1 MTAEAKRPI
10 EVFYSYAREDELLR
24 KELEKHL
31 MLLKRQGQIT
41 GWHEQEI
48 GAGVET
54 EVEINKHLNTAQIIL
69 LLVSPDYIARDNCYS
84 IEMERALE
92 RHKAR
97 EARVIPIILR
107 PVNWKDAPF
116 CKLKALPTD
125 EKPVTRW
132 PDRDEAFLDV
142 ADGIRRA
149 VKELIKEQWLN
160 EGNALY
166 KINRYQEA
174 LAAYEQAISLDPDY
188 AAAYNGKGGVLY
200 WLKRY
205 EEALA
210 AYEQAIHLNPNLA
223 SAYRGSGKALS
234 ALKRYEEAL
243 AAIEQAIHLDP
254 NDSDTYNFKGS
265 TLTDLGRY
273 EEALNAFDQ
282 AIRLDSEDTL
292 AYNFKGLALAK
303 LHRYEEAVASYEQ
316 VISLEPDNA
325 SAYDF
330 KGDALYDLKRYEEAL
345 TAYEQAVRL
354 TPDDASVHNG
364 KGKALLSLNQHDEA
378 LAAFEQAIR
387 LNPGYALA
395 YYNKGR
401 VLEILAQQAY
411 AKAQRLGY
419 SGGSPTTLY
428 RDKQQKTKEQLLS
441 VGSELLALKHYED
454 ALAVYEQIIH
464 LDPNDALAYNNKGI
478 ALFELERYEQAKQA
492 LSVDPNYYTSK
503 DPEASTRKRY
513 EEALASFEQAIRL
526 VPNNGVFYNNKG
538 RVLELLGKSNEAQQ
552 AHKQA
557 RQLGYRD

>member
-48 GAGVET
+48 GAGAET

-69 LLVSPDYIARDNCYS
+69 LLVSPDYIARDDCYS

-116 CKLKALPTD
+116 CKLQALPTD

-142 ADGIRRA
+142 ADGIRKA
-149 VKELIKEQWLN
+149 VKELIKEQWLK
-160 EGNALY
+160 EGNDLY
-166 KINRYQEA
+166 KTNRYQEA

-188 AAAYNGKGGVLY
+188 AAAYNGKGDVLY

-205 EEALA
+205 EVALA
-210 AYEQAIHLNPNLA
+210 AYEQAIHFNPNLA
-223 SAYRGSGKALS
+223 SAYKGRGKALS
-234 ALKRYEEAL
+234 ALNRYENAL
-243 AAIEQAIHLDP
+243 AAIEQAIHLNP

-273 EEALNAFDQ
+273 EEALNAFNQ
-282 AIRLDSEDTL
+282 AICLDSEDTL
-292 AYNFKGLALAK
+292 AYYCKGLALAK

-316 VISLEPDNA
+316 VISFEPDNA

-330 KGDALYDLKRYEEAL
+330 KGDALYDVKRYEEAL
-345 TAYEQAVRL
+345 IAYEQAVRL

-395 YYNKGR
+395 FYNKGR

-411 AKAQRLGY
+411 AKAQQLGY
-419 SGGSPTTLY
+419 SGESSTTLH
-428 RDKQQKTKEQLLS
+428 DQQQKTKEQLLIK
-441 VGSELLALKHYED
+441 GSELLALKHYED
-454 ALAVYEQIIH
+454 ALAVYEQIIL

-478 ALFELERYEQAKQA
+478 ALFELELYEQAKQA

-503 DPEASTRKRY
+503 NLEASTLKRY
-513 EEALASFEQAIRL
+513 EEALASFEQAISL
-526 VPNNGVFYNNKG
+526 VPNNSVFYNNKG

-557 RQLGYRD
+557 RQLGYKD